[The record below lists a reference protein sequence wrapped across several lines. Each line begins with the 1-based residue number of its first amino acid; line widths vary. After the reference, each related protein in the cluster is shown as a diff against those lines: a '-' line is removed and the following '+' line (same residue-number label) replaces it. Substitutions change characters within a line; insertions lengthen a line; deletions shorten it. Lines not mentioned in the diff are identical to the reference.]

1 MRVEQTRTSKISV
14 RTTEESLNATNR
26 QRENITAYIVYF
38 FFLLVKKSLTFS
50 CKMGKKS
57 RLPKYQV

>member
-14 RTTEESLNATNR
+14 RTTEESLHATNR

-38 FFLLVKKSLTFS
+38 FFAGEKIFDIFL
-50 CKMGKKS
+50 
-57 RLPKYQV
+57 